1 MSHPSRFSPDQRAR
15 AVRLVTEALSH
26 YPSEWAAISSVA
38 AKLGASPETV
48 RKWVRQAEVDGGQR
62 LGLST
67 EESAEIKRL
76 RREVAELR
84 RANEILKAA
93 AAFFGAELDR
103 PLMRS

>member
-1 MSHPSRFSPDQRAR
+1 M
-15 AVRLVTEALSH
+15 
-26 YPSEWAAISSVA
+26 A

-76 RREVAELR
+76 GREVAELR

-103 PLMRS
+103 PLTRS

>member
-1 MSHPSRFSPDQRAR
+1 MSRPSRYSPEQRAK
-15 AVRLVTEALSH
+15 AVRLVAEARPS
-26 YPSEWAAISSVA
+26 YPSEWAAIESVVV
-38 AKLGASPETV
+38 KLGASAETV
-48 RKWVRQAEVDGGQR
+48 RKWVRQAQVDGGQR
-62 LGLST
+62 PGLST

-103 PLMRS
+103 PQQRW

>member
-15 AVRLVTEALSH
+15 AVRLVAEARTH

-48 RKWVRQAEVDGGQR
+48 RKWVRQTEVDGGGR
-62 LGLST
+62 PGLST
-67 EESAEIKRL
+67 EESTEIKRL

>member
-1 MSHPSRFSPDQRAR
+1 MSHPSRFSPDQQAR
-15 AVRLVTEALSH
+15 AVRLVAEGRSH
-26 YPSEWAAISSVA
+26 HPSEWAAISSVA

-48 RKWVRQAEVDGGQR
+48 RKWVRQAEVNGGQR

-76 RREVAELR
+76 RREVAELC

-103 PLMRS
+103 PLTRS